1 MKALEFVNVTKAF
14 GDCISYQDISF
25 SVERGEIHALLGEN
39 GAGKSTLM
47 NTLFGLYTPTKG
59 HLKIF
64 ENDVVLHSPLDAFK
78 LKIGMVHQHFML
90 IHNMTVIQNI
100 LLGSEKMNI
109 FGAIDYS
116 SSRKKLK
123 ELSESYNLEI
133 DLDQKI
139 EDITVGMQQRV
150 EILKI
155 LFKDAEILI
164 FDEPTAV
171 LTPKEIEEFEKI
183 LLKLKASGKTIL
195 LITHKL
201 KEIKAVADRCTIIRK
216 GRYIET
222 VNVAVTKEAELAT
235 KMVGRTV
242 DFHLEKTPIK
252 TREPILKLG
261 KIILKDK
268 KGIKKLNNL
277 NLEVFKGEIFG
288 IAGVDG
294 NGQRELSELLFGLK
308 HKESGEI
315 FFNGETLKDLT
326 PALAHMK
333 KISMIPED
341 RHKTGL
347 VLDYSIAYN
356 GILHDRANLPFSKK
370 GKLQFKEIFSYA
382 QKLIQRFDIRPS
394 DQTRKASELSGGNQQ
409 KVILAREIEH
419 NPELLIAVQP
429 TRGLD
434 VGAIEVIHRELLA
447 LKETGKSVLLI
458 SFELDEI
465 LALSDRVGVIYN
477 GSINQIFEGSAIN
490 RNSIGLAMIGN
501 QTAHQGSAQ

>member
-14 GDCISYQDISF
+14 GDIHSYQDISF

-59 HLKIF
+59 FIRIF
-64 ENDVVLHSPLDAFK
+64 EKDVTINSPLDAFK

-109 FGAIDYS
+109 FGAIDYTE
-116 SSRKKLK
+116 SRKKLQ
-123 ELSESYNLEI
+123 ELTHTYNLEI

-171 LTPKEIEEFEKI
+171 LTPTEIEEFEKI
-183 LLKLKASGKTIL
+183 LLKLKESQKTIL

-222 VNVAVTKEAELAT
+222 VNVKDTSELDLAT
-235 KMVGRTV
+235 KMVGRSI
-242 DFHLEKTPIK
+242 DFNLIKTPIK
-252 TREPILKLG
+252 TREPILKLN
-261 KIILKDK
+261 KIVLKDK
-268 KGIKKLNNL
+268 KGLNKLNNL
-277 NLEVFKGEIFG
+277 NLEIFKGEIFG
-288 IAGVDG
+288 VAGVDG
-294 NGQRELSELLFGLK
+294 NGQKELSELLFGLSQF
-308 HKESGEI
+308 ESGS
-315 FFNGETLKDLT
+315 FNYKGESISKLT
-326 PALAHMK
+326 PSLAHAK

-347 VLDYSIAYN
+347 VLDYSIAN
-356 GILHDRANLPFSKK
+356 NCILHDRAKKPFSIN
-370 GKLQFKEIFSYA
+370 GRLQFNAIFSFA
-382 QKLIQRFDIRPS
+382 EKLISRFDIRPN
-394 DQTRKASELSGGNQQ
+394 DYNRKASELSGGNQQ

-447 LKETGKSVLLI
+447 LKEAGKSVLLI

-465 LALSDRVGVIYN
+465 LALSDRIGVIYN
-477 GSINQIFEGSAIN
+477 GSINQIFEGEAIN
-490 RNSIGLAMIGN
+490 RNAIGLSMIGN
-501 QTAHQGSAQ
+501 IKKTGSAT

>member
-14 GDCISYQDISF
+14 GDIHSYQDISF

-59 HLKIF
+59 HIKIF
-64 ENDVVLHSPLDAFK
+64 DNDVTINSPLDAFK

-100 LLGSEKMNI
+100 LLGSEKMN
-109 FGAIDYS
+109 FLGATDYKD
-116 SSRKKLK
+116 SRKKLEDLTK
-123 ELSESYNLEI
+123 TYNLEI

-171 LTPKEIEEFEKI
+171 LTPTEIEEFEKI
-183 LLKLKASGKTIL
+183 LLKLKNSGKTIL

-222 VNVAVTKEAELAT
+222 VNVATTLEEELAT
-235 KMVGRTV
+235 KMVGRSI
-242 DFHLEKTPIK
+242 DFNLIKTPIK
-252 TREPILKLG
+252 SREPILKLSN
-261 KIILKDK
+261 IYLKNK
-268 KGIKKLNNL
+268 KGINKLNNL
-277 NLEVFKGEIFG
+277 NLEIFKGEIFG

-294 NGQRELSELLFGLK
+294 NGQRELSEMLFGLRQFDQ
-308 HKESGEI
+308 GELI
-315 FFNGETLKDLT
+315 YNGESLKNLN
-326 PALAHMK
+326 PEVAHAK

-347 VLDYSIAYN
+347 VLDYSIADN
-356 GILHDRANLPFSKK
+356 CILHDRAKKPFSIN
-370 GKLQFKEIFSYA
+370 GLLQFKSIYSYA
-382 QKLIQRFDIRPS
+382 DKLIKRFDIRPNDYS
-394 DQTRKASELSGGNQQ
+394 RKASELSGGNQQ
-409 KVILAREIEH
+409 KIILAREIEH
-419 NPELLIAVQP
+419 NPNILIAVQP

-447 LKETGKSVLLI
+447 LKESGKSVILI

-465 LALSDRVGVIYN
+465 MALSDRIGVIYN
-477 GSINQIFEGSAIN
+477 GSINQIFEGEAIN
-490 RNSIGLAMIGN
+490 RNAIGLSMIGN
-501 QTAHQGSAQ
+501 IKKTGSAT

>member
-14 GDCISYQDISF
+14 GEFKSFEDISF

-59 HLKIF
+59 HIKIF
-64 ENDVVLHSPLDAFK
+64 EKNVAINSPLDAFK

-90 IHNMTVIQNI
+90 IHNLTVIQNI
-100 LLGSEKMNI
+100 LLGSEKMD
-109 FGAIDYS
+109 FLGSIDYS
-116 SSRKKLK
+116 TSRKKLL
-123 ELSESYNLEI
+123 ELSKSYNLEI

-150 EILKI
+150 EILKT

-171 LTPKEIEEFEKI
+171 LTPSEIIEFEKI
-183 LLKLKASGKTIL
+183 LLKLKDSQKTIL

-201 KEIKAVADRCTIIRK
+201 KEIKAVANRCTIIRK

-222 VNVAVTKEAELAT
+222 VEVKDTSEIELAT

-242 DFHLEKTPIK
+242 DFHLEKSPIK
-252 TREPILKLG
+252 TSDVILKLEE
-261 KIILKDK
+261 ITLKDK
-268 KGIKKLNNL
+268 KGIKKLNGL

-294 NGQRELSELLFGLK
+294 NGQKELSELLFGLK
-308 HKESGEI
+308 NPDSGNFI
-315 FFNGETLKDLT
+315 FNAENLTHLT
-326 PALAHMK
+326 PAIAHAK
-333 KISMIPED
+333 KLSMIPED

-347 VLDYSIAYN
+347 ILDYTIAYN
-356 GILHDRANLPFSKK
+356 CILHDRANLPFSRN
-370 GKLQFKEIFSYA
+370 GKLQFPQIYSFAK
-382 QKLIQRFDIRPS
+382 KLIERFDIRPN
-394 DQTRKASELSGGNQQ
+394 DFNRKASELSGGNQQ
-409 KVILAREIEH
+409 KIILAREIEH

-447 LKETGKSVLLI
+447 LKEAGKSVLLI

-477 GSINQIFEGSAIN
+477 GSINHIFQGEEID
-490 RNSIGLAMIGN
+490 RNSIGLAMIG
-501 QTAHQGSAQ
+501 TWSEK

>member
-1 MKALEFVNVTKAF
+1 MKALEFVNVSKAF
-14 GDCISYQDISF
+14 GDCFSYQEVSF
-25 SVERGEIHALLGEN
+25 SVESGEIHALLGEN

-47 NTLFGLYTPTKG
+47 NTLFGLYTPTHG
-59 HLKIF
+59 HIKIF
-64 ENDVVLHSPLDAFK
+64 EKDVLINSPLDAFK

-109 FGAIDYS
+109 FGSIDYS
-116 SSRKKLK
+116 DSRKKLL
-123 ELSESYNLEI
+123 ELSASYNLEV

-155 LFKDAEILI
+155 LFRDAEILI

-171 LTPKEIEEFEKI
+171 LTPSEITEFEKI

-222 VNVAVTKEAELAT
+222 VDVNKTSEIDLAT

-242 DFHLEKTPIK
+242 DFHLTKTPIK
-252 TREPILKLG
+252 TKLPVLKLQE
-261 KIILKDK
+261 ITLKDK
-268 KGIKKLNNL
+268 KGLKKLNSL
-277 NLEVFKGEIFG
+277 NLEVYKGEIFG

-294 NGQRELSELLFGLK
+294 NGQKELSELLFGLK
-308 HKESGEI
+308 NQESGTI
-315 FFNGETLKDLT
+315 FFNGETLPKLN
-326 PALAHMK
+326 PALAHQK
-333 KISMIPED
+333 KLSMIPED

-347 VLDYSIAYN
+347 ILDYSIAYN
-356 GILHDRANLPFSKK
+356 CILHDRANLPFSKK
-370 GKLQFKEIFSYA
+370 GRLQFNEIISFTK
-382 QKLIQRFDIRPS
+382 KLISRFDIRPS
-394 DQTRKASELSGGNQQ
+394 DHTRKASELSGGNQQ
-409 KVILAREIEH
+409 KIILAREIEH

-447 LKETGKSVLLI
+447 LKEIGKSVLLI

-477 GSINQIFEGSAIN
+477 GKINQIFEGNEID

-501 QTAHQGSAQ
+501 HHKGSSK